1 MAKKKKVNLAEEARK
16 SGIPYTV
23 LQARVHKLGWSL
35 ARATSTPVRP
45 RKAQQS
51 TSVEDAPGEATTTVT
66 SVEDAP
72 GEATTT
78 VTSVAAA
85 PGEAT
90 TTVSQEQLDGLT
102 NRVEFHHKLAIGGI
116 MIVCVG
122 LIVLLMSR

>member
-66 SVEDAP
+66 SV
-72 GEATTT
+72 
-78 VTSVAAA
+78 AAA